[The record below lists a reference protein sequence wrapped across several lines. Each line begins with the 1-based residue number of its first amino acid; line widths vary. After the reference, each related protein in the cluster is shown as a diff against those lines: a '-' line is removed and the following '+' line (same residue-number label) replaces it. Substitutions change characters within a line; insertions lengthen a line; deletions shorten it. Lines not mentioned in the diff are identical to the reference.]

1 MSSTSDPPAPGR
13 LVVRVGGRVQG
24 VGFRYATER
33 RARELQLTGYVRNE
47 GDGSVL
53 VVAEG
58 ATDRLSELLA
68 WLHQGP
74 PGARVAGLQ
83 HQPAAC
89 RGEFHRFSVEY

>member
-1 MSSTSDPPAPGR
+1 
-13 LVVRVGGRVQG
+13 
-24 VGFRYATER
+24 
-33 RARELQLTGYVRNE
+33 
-47 GDGSVL
+47 VL